1 MNYETIWYSNLVK
14 NCYFMNKKIMLFQ
27 KVISI
32 LVLSLLVACSSSFNV
47 KQLPAQSIDSR
58 LFKVEQLQPKSET
71 GLLAVQFSSEQWR
84 WVQTDP
90 LGAPIARLLLT
101 KQGWQND
108 GFVMPNPQAQQLYAA
123 LATAL
128 NPTQPLFQFSDIQ
141 KTTSGRIY
149 SINYQEV
156 WRISQQKNQFRITLA
171 DGSQWQIE
179 PLEQ

>member
-1 MNYETIWYSNLVK
+1 MTFLK
-14 NCYFMNKKIMLFQ
+14 NIYLFL
-27 KVISI
+27 I
-32 LVLSLLVACSSSFNV
+32 LCVLTACSSISV
-47 KQLPAQSIDSR
+47 QQLPRQDVEQR
-58 LFKVEQLQPKSET
+58 LFKVEQLQPKQET
-71 GLLAVQFSSEQWR
+71 SVLAVQFSTEQWR

-108 GFVMPNPQAQQLYAA
+108 GFVMPNRQAQQLYSA

-128 NPTQPLFQFSDIQ
+128 NPNQALFQFSDIQ
-141 KTTSGRIY
+141 QTTSGQIY
-149 SINYQEV
+149 SINYQKV
-156 WRISQQKNQFRITLA
+156 WRISQQQNQFQITLA

>member
-1 MNYETIWYSNLVK
+1 MTFLK
-14 NCYFMNKKIMLFQ
+14 NIYLFL
-27 KVISI
+27 I
-32 LVLSLLVACSSSFNV
+32 LCVLTACSSISV
-47 KQLPAQSIDSR
+47 QQLPRQDVEQR
-58 LFKVEQLQPKSET
+58 LFKVEQLQPKQET
-71 GLLAVQFSSEQWR
+71 SVLAVQFSTEQWR

-108 GFVMPNPQAQQLYAA
+108 GFVMPNRQAQQLYSA

-128 NPTQPLFQFSDIQ
+128 NPNQPLFQFSDIQ
-141 KTTSGRIY
+141 HTASGRIY

-171 DGSQWQIE
+171 EGSQWQIE

>member
-1 MNYETIWYSNLVK
+1 MLMTFLK
-14 NCYFMNKKIMLFQ
+14 NTYLFL
-27 KVISI
+27 I
-32 LVLSLLVACSSSFNV
+32 LCILTACSSISV
-47 KQLPAQSIDSR
+47 QQLPKQDVEQR
-58 LFKVEQLQPKSET
+58 LFKVEQIQPKQET
-71 GLLAVQFSSEQWR
+71 SLLAVQFSTEQWR

-108 GFVMPNPQAQQLYAA
+108 GFVMPNRQAQRLYSA

-128 NPTQPLFQFSDIQ
+128 NPTQPLFQFSNIQ
-141 KTTSGRIY
+141 QTTSGQIY

-156 WRISQQKNQFRITLA
+156 WRISQQQNQFQITLA

-179 PLEQ
+179 LLEQ

>member
-1 MNYETIWYSNLVK
+1 MTFLK
-14 NCYFMNKKIMLFQ
+14 NIYLFL
-27 KVISI
+27 I
-32 LVLSLLVACSSSFNV
+32 LCVLTACSSISV
-47 KQLPAQSIDSR
+47 QQLPRQDVEQR
-58 LFKVEQLQPKSET
+58 LFKVEQLQPKQET
-71 GLLAVQFSSEQWR
+71 SVLAVQFSTEQWR

-108 GFVMPNPQAQQLYAA
+108 GFVMPNRQAQQLYSA

-128 NPTQPLFQFSDIQ
+128 NPNQPLFQFSDIQ
-141 KTTSGRIY
+141 QTTSGQIY
-149 SINYQEV
+149 SINYQKV
-156 WRISQQKNQFRITLA
+156 WRISQQQNQFQITLA

>member
-1 MNYETIWYSNLVK
+1 MTFLK
-14 NCYFMNKKIMLFQ
+14 NTYLFL
-27 KVISI
+27 I
-32 LVLSLLVACSSSFNV
+32 LCILTACSSISV
-47 KQLPAQSIDSR
+47 QQLPKQDVEQR
-58 LFKVEQLQPKSET
+58 LFKVEQIQPKQET
-71 GLLAVQFSSEQWR
+71 SLLAVQFSTEQWR

-108 GFVMPNPQAQQLYAA
+108 GFVMPNHQAQQLYSA

-141 KTTSGRIY
+141 QTTSGQIY

-156 WRISQQKNQFRITLA
+156 WRISQQQNQFQITLA

>member
-1 MNYETIWYSNLVK
+1 MTFLK
-14 NCYFMNKKIMLFQ
+14 NTYLFL
-27 KVISI
+27 I
-32 LVLSLLVACSSSFNV
+32 LCILTACSSISV
-47 KQLPAQSIDSR
+47 QQLPKQDVEQR
-58 LFKVEQLQPKSET
+58 LFKVEQIQPKQET
-71 GLLAVQFSSEQWR
+71 SLLAVQFSTEQWR

-108 GFVMPNPQAQQLYAA
+108 GFVMPNRQAQQLYSA

-128 NPTQPLFQFSDIQ
+128 NPNQPLFQFSDIQ
-141 KTTSGRIY
+141 QTTSGQIY
-149 SINYQEV
+149 SINYQKV
-156 WRISQQKNQFRITLA
+156 WRISQQQNQFQITLA

>member
-1 MNYETIWYSNLVK
+1 MTFLK
-14 NCYFMNKKIMLFQ
+14 NIYLFL
-27 KVISI
+27 I
-32 LVLSLLVACSSSFNV
+32 LCVLTACSSISV
-47 KQLPAQSIDSR
+47 QQLPKQDVQQR
-58 LFKVEQLQPKSET
+58 LFKVEQIQPKQET
-71 GLLAVQFSSEQWR
+71 SLLAVQFSTEQWR
-84 WVQTDP
+84 WIQTDP

-108 GFVMPNPQAQQLYAA
+108 GFVMPNRQAQQLYSA

-141 KTTSGRIY
+141 QTTSGQIY
-149 SINYQEV
+149 SINYQEM
-156 WRISQQKNQFRITLA
+156 WRISQQRNQFQITLA

>member
-1 MNYETIWYSNLVK
+1 MVK
-14 NCYFMNKKIMLFQ
+14 
-27 KVISI
+27 
-32 LVLSLLVACSSSFNV
+32 SLYYLIIIFCLAACSSFPQV
-47 KQLPAQSIDSR
+47 ERLPLQSIETR

-71 GLLAVQFSSEQWR
+71 GLLAVQFSAEQWR
-84 WVQTDP
+84 WVHTNP

-108 GFVMPNPQAQQLYAA
+108 GFVMPNRQAQQLYSA

-128 NPTQPLFQFSDIQ
+128 NPTQPLFRFSDIQ
-141 KTTSGRIY
+141 HTASGRIY
-149 SINYQEV
+149 SINDQEV
-156 WRISQQKNQFRITLA
+156 WRISQQQNQFRITLA

>member
-1 MNYETIWYSNLVK
+1 MTFLK
-14 NCYFMNKKIMLFQ
+14 NTYLFF
-27 KVISI
+27 ILSI
-32 LVLSLLVACSSSFNV
+32 LTACGSISV
-47 KQLPAQSIDSR
+47 QQLPKQDVEQR
-58 LFKVEQLQPKSET
+58 LFKVEQIQPKQET
-71 GLLAVQFSSEQWR
+71 SLLAVQFLTAQWR

-108 GFVMPNPQAQQLYAA
+108 GFVMPNRQAQQLYSA

-141 KTTSGRIY
+141 QTTSGQIY
-149 SINYQEV
+149 SINYQEM
-156 WRISQQKNQFRITLA
+156 WRISQQQNQFQITLA

-179 PLEQ
+179 PLE

>member
-1 MNYETIWYSNLVK
+1 MTFLK
-14 NCYFMNKKIMLFQ
+14 NIYLFL
-27 KVISI
+27 I
-32 LVLSLLVACSSSFNV
+32 LCVLTACSSISV
-47 KQLPAQSIDSR
+47 QQLPKQDVQQR
-58 LFKVEQLQPKSET
+58 LFKVEQIQPKQET
-71 GLLAVQFSSEQWR
+71 SLLAVQFSTEQWR

-108 GFVMPNPQAQQLYAA
+108 GFVMPNRQAQQLYSA

-141 KTTSGRIY
+141 QTTSGQIY
-149 SINYQEV
+149 SINYQEM
-156 WRISQQKNQFRITLA
+156 WRISQQRNQFQITLA

>member
-1 MNYETIWYSNLVK
+1 
-14 NCYFMNKKIMLFQ
+14 MNKKIMLFQ

-101 KQGWQND
+101 KQGWQSD
-108 GFVMPNPQAQQLYAA
+108 GFVMPNRQAQQLYSA

-128 NPTQPLFQFSDIQ
+128 NPTQPLFRFSDIQ
-141 KTTSGRIY
+141 HTASGRIY
-149 SINYQEV
+149 SINDQEV

>member
-1 MNYETIWYSNLVK
+1 MTFLK
-14 NCYFMNKKIMLFQ
+14 NIYLFL
-27 KVISI
+27 I
-32 LVLSLLVACSSSFNV
+32 LCVLTACSSISV
-47 KQLPAQSIDSR
+47 QQLPKQDVEQR
-58 LFKVEQLQPKSET
+58 LFKVEQIQPKQET
-71 GLLAVQFSSEQWR
+71 SLLAVQFSTEQWR

-108 GFVMPNPQAQQLYAA
+108 GFVMPNRQAQQLYSA

-141 KTTSGRIY
+141 QTTSGQIY
-149 SINYQEV
+149 SINYQEM
-156 WRISQQKNQFRITLA
+156 WRISQQRNQFQITLA